1 MPDTQCPEITK
12 IDTKL
17 KYEDSVVKAWRY
29 GDIATIVLVP
39 GVNVNV
45 DGSPR
50 AYSVGNK
57 GLANIQMGVKI
68 LDGDKYIGYE
78 AHVEKYGKGFG
89 SLWLEAERNNFAAG
103 TRQFD
108 AFALYSRPGS
118 SIVGNGKG
126 KPKTQSVAGESIKYY
141 ISMTSPNAQQTN
153 FPEDDQRRYFDSGD
167 IPAFVIPRKGDAPH
181 DPLTLLLAE
190 RQLAW
195 AYYPDKN
202 RSTFAIGG
210 DKGPKAKFSEATIAF
225 HQLLRYGTVIPIP
238 HYKAD
243 ASYDKCS
250 IDALP
255 SAWNDCLYYP
265 FYQREDTET
274 HLKTDVLRVANLRD
288 TIYVF
293 FNKDVTVTDTT
304 VTGEIIQTKGKAAM
318 DEIGGLSNLMNCL
331 KEIPELSNLL
341 NNSIPD
347 ITHATSQI
355 TAAAITPPVVAERNS
370 DVFLQ
375 LAATVGQSIPAKRL
389 LEYRLENHLH
399 GNPRYWAIV
408 DFNQPSTNKRLYL
421 FDTRADTPEKK
432 IVKYYVAH
440 GDGTGAERE
449 QNGLMAMIFSN
460 ELNSDCSSLGIYL
473 CQNEYPSERHG
484 RSMRLKGLESTN
496 SNAYTRAVVLHKADY
511 VSDEFIEE
519 NGRLGRSDGC
529 FAVENSASDIL
540 IDQLKGGSFIIAWK
554 NPN

>member
-12 IDTKL
+12 IETEL
-17 KYEDSVVKAWRY
+17 RYEDKVVKAWRY

-78 AHVEKYGKGFG
+78 AHVEIYGKGFG
-89 SLWLEAERNNFAAG
+89 SLWLEAENNDFAVG

-108 AFALYSRPGS
+108 AFALYTDHGS

-153 FPEDDQRRYFDSGD
+153 FPPDDQRRYFDSGD
-167 IPAFVIPRKGDAPH
+167 IPAFVIPRKGNAPH

-225 HQLLRYGTVIPIP
+225 HLLLRYGTVMPIP

-255 SAWNDCLYYP
+255 STWNDCLYYP
-265 FYQREDTET
+265 FYQKVDSDTNE
-274 HLKTDVLRVANLRD
+274 KTDVLRVANLKD

-293 FNKDVTVTDTT
+293 FDKDVKVTDTT
-304 VTGEIIQTKGKAAM
+304 VTREIIQTKGKAAM
-318 DEIGGLSNLMNCL
+318 ENIGGLSNLMSCL

-341 NNSIPD
+341 NNLIPD
-347 ITHATSQI
+347 ITHATPQI
-355 TAAAITPPVVAERNS
+355 TAAANTPPIVAERNS

-389 LEYRLENHLH
+389 LEYRLENDLQD
-399 GNPRYWAIV
+399 NPRYWAIV
-408 DFNQPSTNKRLYL
+408 DFGQHSKQKRLYV
-421 FDTRADTPEKK
+421 FDTQSDT
-432 IVKYYVAH
+432 VTQYYVAH
-440 GDGTGAERE
+440 GKGSDPDH
-449 QNGLMAMIFSN
+449 NGIADTFSN
-460 ELNSDCSSLGIYL
+460 ISGSNKSSLGIYW
-473 CQNEYPSERHG
+473 CDKPYDGNHG
-484 RSMRLKGLESTN
+484 LSMRLKGLEDTN
-496 SNAYTRAVVLHKADY
+496 SKAEARKIVFHRAEY
-511 VSDEFIEE
+511 VSDEFIED
-519 NGRLGRSDGC
+519 NGKIGRSEGC
-529 FAVENSASDIL
+529 FVVENTVCDAL
-540 IDQLKGGSFIIAWK
+540 IRQLKNGSYLTAWQSE
-554 NPN
+554 N